1 MRKVLHVGP
10 CDTPGGMA
18 TVMQTLAE
26 FPPEGWQAELLAS
39 HAPGGLWA
47 KWRAYRQARK
57 ELIRRCSSP
66 DERPDV
72 VHVHTAADWSWRRKA
87 RLIGIAQHHD
97 VSIVVHFHSGRF
109 HDWLENGG
117 PKRKKSVRTV
127 LEKKNI
133 VGVVLSKH
141 WVEVLNPVIGEL
153 MYVPNPVK
161 VPMFD
166 DEVIRKNKQM
176 LILGRNDPVKGHDF
190 AVEVTHA
197 LNKTLGNVSLVMTGK
212 ERENTPY
219 IQAKGWISEKEK
231 QQLLRESSI
240 LLLPSL
246 FEGQPMVVLEAL
258 AHGLPVLASGQLHSL
273 PSSVHL
279 ISRTIPDW
287 VEFLESFFES
297 SPSQTSPEFPDEH
310 KIDLVAEHW
319 RRVYNQLLNS

>member
-1 MRKVLHVGP
+1 MRKVLHIGP

-18 TVMQTLAE
+18 TVMHTLAE
-26 FPPEGWQAELLAS
+26 FPPKGWQAELLAS

-47 KWRAYRQARK
+47 KWRTYRRARK
-57 ELIRRCSSP
+57 ELIRRCSSS

-87 RLIGIAQHHD
+87 RLIGIAQEND
-97 VSIVVHFHSGRF
+97 ISIVVHFHSGQF
-109 HDWLENGG
+109 QDWLENGG
-117 PKRKKSVRTV
+117 QKRKTSVRTV
-127 LEKKNI
+127 LEKENI

-141 WVEVLNPVIGEL
+141 WAEILGPAIGEL

-161 VPMFD
+161 VLMFD
-166 DEVIRKNKQM
+166 DEVIRKNRQM

-190 AVEVTHA
+190 AAEVTHI

-258 AHGLPVLASGQLHSL
+258 AHGLPVLAAGQLHSL

-279 ISRTIPDW
+279 VPRTIPDW
-287 VEFLESFFES
+287 VKFLESFFAS
-297 SPSQTSPEFPDEH
+297 SPSQSSAALPNEH
-310 KIDLVAEHW
+310 KIDHVAEHW
-319 RRVYNQLLNS
+319 GRVYNQLLNS

>member
-18 TVMQTLAE
+18 TVMHTLAE

-47 KWRAYRQARK
+47 KWRAYRRARK

-97 VSIVVHFHSGRF
+97 VSTVVHFHSGRF

-127 LEKKNI
+127 LEKENI

-161 VPMFD
+161 VPMFN

-297 SPSQTSPEFPDEH
+297 SPSQASPEFPDEH